1 MAAIETTYRDAL
13 RQALIDAMT
22 EDSSIFVMGE
32 EVGRYGG
39 AYGVTKGLLEM
50 FGENRVVDTPIA
62 EPAIIGAAVGAAMT
76 GSRPVAEL
84 MYVDFAGLTM
94 DQVANQAAKSRY
106 MFGGQ
111 IGVPMVLR
119 TQGGTGRSGAAQHSQ
134 SLEAWFTHVPGLRV
148 VMPATVNDAYHLL
161 RMALKCPD
169 PVIFI
174 EHKGLYVKKGEM
186 DTGKPDGAWGKSV
199 IRRQGNDLT
208 IVTYSKMVH
217 ESLAAAETLEQ
228 NGVST
233 EVVDIRTLNPLDDE
247 TFIGQLDEDSPGAF
261 RVDKRD
267 SVSPGAQTRDLVD
280 QPVSGGA
287 GRGRDAIREDRPRQE
302 FCARARRARGATTT
316 YESPAVRRGNAR
328 WSNADRAHYRGPGGC
343 TAAVGRSGGGSFD
356 RAR

>member
-1 MAAIETTYRDAL
+1 MPAIETTYRDAL

-22 EDSSIFVMGE
+22 EDPNVFIMGE

-62 EPAIIGAAVGAAMT
+62 EPAIIGAAIGAAMT

-119 TQGGTGRSGAAQHSQ
+119 TQGGTGRSAAAQHSQ

-174 EHKGLYVKKGEM
+174 EHKSLYVKKGEM
-186 DTGKPDGAWGKSV
+186 DVEKPDGPWGTSLV
-199 IRRQGNDLT
+199 RRPGSDLT
-208 IVTYSKMVH
+208 IVTYSKMVF
-217 ESLAAAETLEQ
+217 ESLAAAEALNAAGIEA
-228 NGVST
+228 
-233 EVVDIRTLNPLDDE
+233 EVIDIRTLNPLDDE
-247 TFIGQLDEDSPGAF
+247 TMIESVTRTGRAMVVTESVMTSGFAAELSARISERCFDALEEPVVRVCGEDIPIP
-261 RVDKRD
+261 
-267 SVSPGAQTRDLVD
+267 VSPGL
-280 QPVSGGA
+280 
-287 GRGRDAIREDRPRQE
+287 E
-302 FCARARRARGATTT
+302 RGAVPSAQLISEVGQWLVTRVAP
-316 YESPAVRRGNAR
+316 S
-328 WSNADRAHYRGPGGC
+328 W
-343 TAAVGRSGGGSFD
+343 AA
-356 RAR
+356 

>member
-1 MAAIETTYRDAL
+1 MEVTYRDAL
-13 RQALIDAMT
+13 RQALIDAMN
-22 EDSSIFVMGE
+22 EDPTIFVMGE

-50 FGENRVVDTPIA
+50 FGENRVVDTPIS
-62 EPAIIGAAVGAAMT
+62 EPGIIGAAVGAAMT

-186 DTGKPDGAWGKSV
+186 DVAKPDGNWGKSV
-199 IRRQGNDLT
+199 IRRVGNDLT
-208 IVTYSKMVH
+208 IVTYSRMVH
-217 ESLAAAETLEQ
+217 ESLAAAGILAQ
-228 NGVST
+228 NGIEA
-233 EVVDIRTLNPLDDE
+233 EVIDIRTLNPLDDE
-247 TFIGQLDEDSPGAF
+247 TVFASVTKTGRAMVVSEAVMTGGFAAELSARISERCFDYLEEPVVRVAGEDIPIP
-261 RVDKRD
+261 
-267 SVSPGAQTRDLVD
+267 VSPGL
-280 QPVSGGA
+280 
-287 GRGRDAIREDRPRQE
+287 E
-302 FCARARRARGATTT
+302 RGAVPTPQLIAETGLWLVKRVAP
-316 YESPAVRRGNAR
+316 S
-328 WSNADRAHYRGPGGC
+328 W
-343 TAAVGRSGGGSFD
+343 AA
-356 RAR
+356 